1 MLYEIVRDFPN
12 ELFESKAE
20 TFISLYQPTHR
31 HGPEN
36 QQDPIRFKNLVKE
49 IEQSLSKKYDKKQV
63 ETLLKPF
70 EALSADKEFW
80 EHAGEGMAVFA
91 TESKCIV
98 YRLQRPVEE
107 LAIVAD
113 SFHIKPL
120 IRIFQSADRYHLL
133 GINSKEFALFEG
145 NRYGFEKVEIDSDL
159 DQTAE
164 EILGKDLTESHVSIG
179 NRGSGGTAVFH
190 GQGSKKDEVDKDIER
205 FFRSVDRLVLDNYSH
220 PMGLPLI
227 LVALDEHHTLFH
239 NVSHNPFLQKDGIK
253 ADFEA
258 LTIEDLRE
266 RAWKKIEPQFIEK
279 TKTLVDAF
287 ENARAQDQGS
297 DDIDQIAKAAA
308 ENRVSR
314 ILIES
319 DFILPGTINGETGE
333 LTRGE
338 LDNPGVDD
346 ILDDLAELIFQ
357 NKGEVV
363 MLPKERMPSNTGA
376 AATYRY

>member
-12 ELFESKAE
+12 ELFEEKAA

-36 QQDPIRFKNLVKE
+36 QQDPIRFKNLIKE
-49 IEQSLSKKYDKKQV
+49 IEQSLNKKYDKTQV
-63 ETLLKPF
+63 ESLLKPF
-70 EALSADKEFW
+70 EALALDNEFW
-80 EHAGEGMAVFA
+80 QHANDGMAVFA

-120 IRIFQSADRYHLL
+120 IRVFQSADRYHLL
-133 GINSKEFALFEG
+133 GINSKKFALYEG
-145 NRYGFEKVEIDSDL
+145 NRYGFEKVEIDSEL
-159 DQTAE
+159 PQTSE
-164 EILGKDLTESHVSIG
+164 EILGEDLTESHVSVG
-179 NRGSGGTAVFH
+179 SRGAGGTAVFH
-190 GQGSKKDEVDKDIER
+190 GQGSKKDEIDKDIER
-205 FFRSVDRLVLDNYSH
+205 FFRSVDRLVLENYSR

-227 LVALDEHHTLFH
+227 LVALDEHHKLFH
-239 NVSHNPFLQKDGIK
+239 DVSHNSFLQTEGIK

-258 LTIEDLRE
+258 FTIDELKE
-266 RAWKKIEPQFIEK
+266 RAWVKIEPQFIEK

-297 DDIDQIAKAAA
+297 DDIVQIAKAAA

-319 DFILPGTINGETGE
+319 DFIIPGKIDVDTGE
-333 LTRGE
+333 LTRAE
-338 LDNPGVDD
+338 LEKPGVDD

-363 MLPKERMPSNTGA
+363 MLPKERMPSTTGA